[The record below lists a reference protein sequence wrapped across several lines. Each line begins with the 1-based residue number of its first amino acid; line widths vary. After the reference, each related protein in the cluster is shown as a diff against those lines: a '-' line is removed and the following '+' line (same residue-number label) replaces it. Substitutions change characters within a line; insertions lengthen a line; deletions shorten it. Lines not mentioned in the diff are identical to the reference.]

1 MKTYKLIDMKTLK
14 QLFSVALLS
23 VAMLAGSAQQA
34 NAASPLRFGLKAG
47 VTINEMKFNESAFSS
62 ANRSGFTGGAM
73 LQFIA
78 PIINLGFD
86 ASVMYTHRSSR
97 VYFDAPA
104 GGDVDDATLN
114 VSRDYIEIPVNFR
127 YNLGLP
133 VIGQFVTPF
142 LTTGPDFSFLISNQN
157 VKNAWNNKKFDVAW
171 NFGFGVKIVDK
182 VELAASYGLGL
193 KDSASGDSSL
203 YGANPVD
210 GKNRFWTV
218 TAAWLF

>member
-1 MKTYKLIDMKTLK
+1 MKRLK
-14 QLFSVALLS
+14 HLFSAVALS
-23 VAMLAGSAQQA
+23 VAVLAGSAQQA
-34 NAASPLRFGLKAG
+34 GAVSPFRFGVKAG
-47 VTINEMKFNESAFSS
+47 VTINEMKFNENAFSS
-62 ANRSGFTGGAM
+62 ANRSGFTGGVM

-97 VYFDAPA
+97 VYFDAPLES
-104 GGDVDDATLN
+104 DVDDNTLN
-114 VSRDYIEIPVNFR
+114 VSRDYIEIPINFR
-127 YNLGLP
+127 YNIGLP
-133 VIGQFVTPF
+133 VVGRFVTPF

-157 VKNAWNNKKFDVAW
+157 VKNAWNNKKFDMAW
-171 NFGFGVKIVDK
+171 NFGFGVKIVNR

-193 KDSASGDSSL
+193 KDSASGDSAL
-203 YGANPVD
+203 YGKNPVD

>member
-1 MKTYKLIDMKTLK
+1 M
-14 QLFSVALLS
+14 
-23 VAMLAGSAQQA
+23 
-34 NAASPLRFGLKAG
+34 
-47 VTINEMKFNESAFSS
+47 
-62 ANRSGFTGGAM
+62 
-73 LQFIA
+73 
-78 PIINLGFD
+78 
-86 ASVMYTHRSSR
+86 
-97 VYFDAPA
+97 
-104 GGDVDDATLN
+104 DDATLN

-133 VIGQFVTPF
+133 VIGKFVTPF